1 MIPYEKFPNKEI
13 VKNILRKNLSYQT
26 IDIMMNS
33 KKETTDWIVNNYILW
48 CSSDM
53 RKECGCIIDG
63 EGHELYKTAIM
74 AAITRLRAER
84 NHRMYHSIDEKRN
97 VIVSMIIKTCKSF
110 LSK

>member
-1 MIPYEKFPNKEI
+1 MILYEKFPNKEI

-26 IDIMMNS
+26 IDVMMNS
-33 KKETTDWIVNNYILW
+33 EKETTDWIINNYIVW

-53 RKECGCIIDG
+53 RKECGCIIDD
-63 EGHELYKTAIM
+63 EGYELYKTAII